1 MSPTGMPHFTNLIC
15 NDIFVSISVIVAR
28 VCATL
33 SVPDWVKVN
42 SNVAYQSIGDSIMK
56 ILIAHDGTIKGTAQ
70 LAEIVPYVVQ
80 SRVLPYMDNKISV
93 RAGRTKEKPT
103 QSVVT
108 KEVVANFVLR
118 ETVEVERVAERK
130 HFYKL
135 HIDKAPE
142 GGYSTL
148 EFDLQHKDWA
158 TLWTLWSSDNKKGAA
173 QLIEIL
179 AQMGIEI
186 MRSANG
192 AANYRAQAT
201 EPIAACFDDFQRCA
215 LMLPISKLNPEMV
228 DAHVIACIDAIIDAQ
243 LDNINT
249 MFTHL
254 KPVPINA
261 APTPE
266 GEPPAKTNWKPVYCA
281 ASKTENSCTLAGDM
295 KIDENTKGAAE
306 KLRKI
311 VCPEH
316 KGKLSTDNPWILD
329 SAIA

>member
-1 MSPTGMPHFTNLIC
+1 
-15 NDIFVSISVIVAR
+15 
-28 VCATL
+28 
-33 SVPDWVKVN
+33 
-42 SNVAYQSIGDSIMK
+42 MK
-56 ILIAHDGTIKGTAQ
+56 ILIAHDASIKGTAQ

-80 SRVLPYMDNKISV
+80 SRVIPFMDNKISV
-93 RAGRTKEKPT
+93 RAGRTKDKPT
-103 QSVVT
+103 QSVVS
-108 KEVVANFVLR
+108 KDVVANFVLR

-135 HIDKAPE
+135 RIDKAPK

-148 EFDLQHKDWA
+148 EFDLQHKDWL
-158 TLWTLWSSDNKKGAA
+158 TLWTLWNSDNKKGAA

-192 AANYRAQAT
+192 AANYRT
-201 EPIAACFDDFQRCA
+201 GSIDPIAACLDDFQRCA
-215 LMLPISKLNPEMV
+215 LMLPISKVNPKMV
-228 DAHVIACIDAIIDAQ
+228 DKKFIACIDAIIDAQ

-266 GEPPAKTNWKPVYCA
+266 GDPPAKTKWKPVYCK
-281 ASKTENSCTLAGDM
+281 ASKTENSCTLAGAM
-295 KIDENTKGAAE
+295 KIDENTIGAAE
-306 KLRKI
+306 ALRKLT
-311 VCPEH
+311 CPEH
-316 KGKLSTDNPWILD
+316 KGKLSVNNPWILD